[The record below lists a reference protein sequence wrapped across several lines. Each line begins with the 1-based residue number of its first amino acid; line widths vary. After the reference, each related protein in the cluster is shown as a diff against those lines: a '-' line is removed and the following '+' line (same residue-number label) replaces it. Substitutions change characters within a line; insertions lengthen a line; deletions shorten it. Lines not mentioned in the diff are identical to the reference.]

1 MKTIKT
7 RVGQMVDIVI
17 SVISDADSRP
27 QIRDLED
34 LKEYSV
40 SSFKEYYEYLE
51 NVMNGKIDYDI
62 SQFRNISCDFIELCV
77 KDKIDVSVDDIERL
91 SLLVK

>member
-1 MKTIKT
+1 MKTTKT